1 LDLTDL
7 GQKRKIPVGVIFST
21 TGPYAEVSEAMLCGT
36 LLAIDEVN
44 ANPVLDFEL
53 VAHVRNPAGQTE
65 GYEHVARDLI
75 INHQVSHIVGCYTS
89 SSRKAV
95 IPVVEKYDAIL
106 WYPSHYEGFEGS
118 SNVIYLGAS
127 PNQHI
132 VPLAHYMTR
141 NFGRNVY
148 LCGSD
153 YIWPW
158 ESNRVMREI
167 VTDVQGSVLAERYL
181 AVGAVDIIGL
191 IEEIR
196 DLKPDFVFNTLIGES
211 SYEFLKA
218 FHATGLRHTSDGREI
233 PVASCTLSE
242 AELKLIGGGAAAG
255 HIVSSVYFQSIDTER
270 NRQFVE
276 RFRTRFG
283 QEKVTSADAEACY
296 NSVHML
302 ALAICRAQSE
312 ATHSVLEAV
321 THVSFDAPQGK
332 ILIDEDNNHCYLT
345 PRIGVSMPDA
355 SFKVIAAAPHPCK
368 PDPFLAS
375 LKSSPFLMDEEIS
388 VSAVNRAR
396 PRLSVVR

>member
-1 LDLTDL
+1 M

-36 LLAIDEVN
+36 LLAIAEVN
-44 ANPVLDFEL
+44 ASSALDFEL
-53 VAHVRNPAGQTE
+53 VAHVRNPAGRTQA
-65 GYEHVARDLI
+65 YEDVARDLI
-75 INHQVSHIVGCYTS
+75 INHRVSHIVGCYTS

-132 VPLAHYMTR
+132 VPLAHYMTK

-167 VTDVQGSVLAERYL
+167 VTDVQGSVLAERYV
-181 AVGAVDIIGL
+181 AVGCVDIVGL

-196 DLKPDFVFNTLIGES
+196 DLKPDFIFNTLIGES
-211 SYEFLKA
+211 SYAFLRA
-218 FHATGLRHTSDGREI
+218 FHAAGLRRASDGREI

-242 AELKLIGGGAAAG
+242 AELKLIGGMAAAG

-276 RFRTRFG
+276 LFRTKFG
-283 QEKVTSADAEACY
+283 REKVTSADAEACY

-302 ALAICRAQSE
+302 ALAISQAQSE
-312 ATHSVLEAV
+312 TTNSVLDAV
-321 THVSFDAPQGK
+321 THISFDAPQGK
-332 ILIDEDNNHCYLT
+332 VLIDEDNNHCYLT

-375 LKSSPFLMDEEIS
+375 LKSSPFLMDEQKSDIEAGR
-388 VSAVNRAR
+388 VK
-396 PRLSVVR
+396 PRLRVVR